1 MKTSMSVKN
10 IEDRIA
16 VLSDVARQ
24 EVMDFIDFLAIRQ
37 SRTESGLDKADDA
50 AFWQVAGTE
59 SLERIWSNME
69 DDVYAQLLDR

>member
-16 VLSDVARQ
+16 VLSDAARQ

-59 SLERIWSNME
+59 SLERIWSNTE

>member
-16 VLSDVARQ
+16 VLSDAARQ

>member
-16 VLSDVARQ
+16 VLSDAARQ

-59 SLERIWSNME
+59 SLERIWSNIE